1 MYIKSDKTNRKNVII
16 KSIENSPI
24 LQPINIIG
32 IILSILIFDGHL
44 RDFLV
49 GGGSCSA
56 KKYVMVHL
64 FFSDGFILARSG
76 VSLNGKNKKGHAAF
90 FSGVR

>member
-32 IILSILIFDGHL
+32 IIFNLYILLFVDIHFLIVISLTSFSISFLLSIAAADIK
-44 RDFLV
+44 
-49 GGGSCSA
+49 S
-56 KKYVMVHL
+56 
-64 FFSDGFILARSG
+64 
-76 VSLNGKNKKGHAAF
+76 KG
-90 FSGVR
+90 

>member
-32 IILSILIFDGHL
+32 IIFNLYILLFVDIHFLPVISLTSFSISFLLSI
-44 RDFLV
+44 
-49 GGGSCSA
+49 
-56 KKYVMVHL
+56 
-64 FFSDGFILARSG
+64 
-76 VSLNGKNKKGHAAF
+76 AATDIKTQ
-90 FSGVR
+90 G

>member
-32 IILSILIFDGHL
+32 IIFNLYILLFVDIHFLPVISLTSFSISFLLSI
-44 RDFLV
+44 
-49 GGGSCSA
+49 
-56 KKYVMVHL
+56 
-64 FFSDGFILARSG
+64 
-76 VSLNGKNKKGHAAF
+76 AAADIKTQ
-90 FSGVR
+90 G